1 MFKSV
6 VHLSFDLRNNQL
18 ETLSPDVFYDTSAEQ
33 SWEQIGTQVI
43 KGKQYI

>member
-18 ETLSPDVFYDTSAEQ
+18 ETLSPDVFYDTAEQ